1 MPYEYEVIHEVHRE
15 PNKFFKLKDILTL
28 LIAIPILYAGYLAAT
43 GADYEDITDT
53 SHEIVEKIEGQ

>member
-1 MPYEYEVIHEVHRE
+1 MKDNKE
-15 PNKFFKLKDILTL
+15 PNKFFKPKDILTL

-43 GADYEDITDT
+43 GADHEDITDT

>member
-1 MPYEYEVIHEVHRE
+1 MKDNKE
-15 PNKFFKLKDILTL
+15 PNKFFKPKDILTL